1 MKLSDNRKL
10 FSSGIFDQRL
20 GAITI
25 FSSFLERYCAHQEKV
40 LLDIIK
46 CLQLY
51 INRNFSHTGSLP
63 DS

>member
-25 FSSFLERYCAHQEKV
+25 FSSFLERYCAHQEKSTIRYNKV
-40 LLDIIK
+40 FTTI
-46 CLQLY
+46 
-51 INRNFSHTGSLP
+51 H
-63 DS
+63 